1 MCDAIWHVISCS
13 GVATLQTAIHL
24 LLTLSAVSVAQV
36 VKVHWC
42 PPTPS
47 VLHDGETAAQ
57 GCQRLQWSAQF
68 LQPLAPWAA
77 VSAKQ
82 VVKVLW
88 LYWLNYHGTTDGRM
102 QQHWCVRPTS
112 SVLLDGE
119 TAAQWCQWLQKLGTE
134 KLENSWGC
142 VSITNEISLSRHRK
156 FNQKGVWTP

>member
-1 MCDAIWHVISCS
+1 MWHLSSYS
-13 GVATLQTAIHL
+13 GVSTLQTAIHL
-24 LLTLSAVSVAQV
+24 LLTLSAVSAAQV

-42 PPTPS
+42 PPNPS

-68 LQPLAPWAA
+68 LQPSAPWAA
-77 VSAKQ
+77 VSVTQ

-102 QQHWCVRPTS
+102 QQHWCVWPTS

-119 TAAQWCQWLQKLGTE
+119 TAAQRWQRLQKLGAE
-134 KLENSWGC
+134 KLNNSWGC
-142 VSITNEISLSRHRK
+142 VSITNEVSPSGRRK